1 MPTTR
6 GLHEALECLGKH
18 TATTKIQ
25 INLYTQKEMRTT
37 TLHKQKPLFRIK
49 DTPLSGESVKR
60 EMMEALEAVL
70 DAYEGSDSLIMMQCR
85 AALDRARRNR

>member
-1 MPTTR
+1 
-6 GLHEALECLGKH
+6 LECLGKH

-25 INLYTQKEMRTT
+25 INLYTQEKMRTT
-37 TLHKQKPLFRIK
+37 TLHKQKPLFRFK
-49 DTPLSGESVKR
+49 DTHLSRESVKR

-85 AALDRARRNR
+85 SALDRARRNR